1 MPSSQPAIPKA
12 PDVEQAVLGA
22 AMRDREA
29 LYEVID
35 RLTVDAFAQPV
46 YRHVWEA
53 MRELVARNQP
63 VDLLT
68 VTTQLEERGVLEVCG
83 GRGGLIDIADS
94 VFTAVNIAAH
104 ADILID
110 YQRRRGLWH
119 FSHSVMR
126 DLKEDPDHVVARAES
141 RMLAISE
148 IGRETRTGT
157 DRQIERMIATD
168 TDVLRGKLSGYSW
181 SIPDLSRVTRG
192 IRPGR
197 MYLIIALFKTGKS
210 KLVIATIHEMI
221 ARQKIPVLFISVEM
235 GATQVFHWLAGYALK
250 INTALFGSAGLSEAQ
265 MRSSHDWIM
274 QHVGSGLLCVD
285 DRAVQTPE
293 SVCSAMRYAAM
304 KDGVKVVFIDYLQ
317 RIAWSPKQP
326 SVADIGRGMNLI
338 AATAKRLGVAVI
350 ALSQV
355 PKSVE
360 QQPAKKLITLGDVK
374 DAAVFA
380 EVADASVAI
389 TDPNRHKQGSRPQKL
404 LKFLVEQRDGPT
416 RVLDIQADLRYG
428 HFESVVRGD
437 PNQEPI
443 FDTGQ
448 SSAEPKGEDRDTR
461 ETQTYPER

>member
-46 YRHVWEA
+46 YRHVWGA
-53 MRELVARNQP
+53 LRELVARNQP

-68 VTTQLEERGVLEVCG
+68 VAAQLETQGVLSVCG
-83 GRGGLIDIADS
+83 GSIAIIDIADS
-94 VFTAVNIAAH
+94 VFSAANIAAH
-104 ADILID
+104 VDILID
-110 YQRRRGLWH
+110 YQKRRGLWQ
-119 FSHSVMR
+119 FSHEVMQ
-126 DLKEDPDHVVARAES
+126 DLNEDPDHVVAKAES
-141 RMLAISE
+141 RMLAIAE
-148 IGRETRTGT
+148 IGCQTQTGT

-168 TDVLRGKLSGYSW
+168 TDVLSGKLSGYSW

-210 KLVIATIHEMI
+210 KLVIATIHELI
-221 ARQKIPVLFISVEM
+221 ARQKTSVLFISVEM
-235 GATQVFHWLAGYALK
+235 GSTQVFHWLAGCALT

-265 MRSSHDWIM
+265 MRSAHDWVL
-274 QHVGSGLLCVD
+274 HNVGSGLLCVD

-293 SVCSAMRYAAM
+293 TICSAMRRAAM
-304 KDGVKVVFIDYLQ
+304 RDSVKVVFIDYLQ
-317 RIAWSPKQP
+317 RIAWSPKQA

-389 TDPNRHKQGSRPQKL
+389 TDPNRHKQGSRPQRL

-428 HFESVVRGD
+428 HFESVLRGD
-437 PNQEPI
+437 IRQEPI
-443 FDTGQ
+443 FEGG
-448 SSAEPKGEDRDTR
+448 S
-461 ETQTYPER
+461 